1 MTEDSKDVKSG
12 KSKGLRYVLIVLFIT
27 ILFLLASTVRKMI
40 ILDSLSESILAYVNG
55 SNSYDKVSGDLTNG
69 YEYVETYKMD
79 GKIKS
84 VSKEKGS
91 DVVITT
97 FETPDEFKYYIDA
110 PEYKRLRVVNDG
122 IYRNEIIDSPVS
134 YYGSLLDKFMIAS
147 VTKIGSEKVDGKDCY
162 VLSSNSSKVSKCYGG
177 YAGKSYVEKETG
189 LLLKEVTSRDGKD
202 FVINYEYEFDGVS
215 ADDMT
220 EPDESQYEVQ

>member
-1 MTEDSKDVKSG
+1 MAEDSNDVKSG
-12 KSKGLRYVLIVLFIT
+12 GSKVLRYVIIVLVVA
-27 ILFLLASTVRKMI
+27 ILFLLASIVRKMI
-40 ILDSLSESILAYVNG
+40 VLDSLCESVLAYVNG
-55 SNSYDKVSGDLTNG
+55 SNSYVKVSGDLTNG

-97 FETPDEFKYYIDA
+97 FETPDEFKYYVDA

-122 IYRNEIIDSPVS
+122 IYRKDIIASPVS
-134 YYGSLLDKFMIAS
+134 YYGSLFDKFMIAS
-147 VTKIGSEKVDGKDCY
+147 VTRIGSEKVDGKDCY

-177 YAGKSYVEKETG
+177 YTGKVYVEKETG
-189 LLLKEVTSRDGKD
+189 LLVREVTSRDGKD

-215 ADDMT
+215 AEDMA
-220 EPDESQYEVQ
+220 EPDAAQYEVQ